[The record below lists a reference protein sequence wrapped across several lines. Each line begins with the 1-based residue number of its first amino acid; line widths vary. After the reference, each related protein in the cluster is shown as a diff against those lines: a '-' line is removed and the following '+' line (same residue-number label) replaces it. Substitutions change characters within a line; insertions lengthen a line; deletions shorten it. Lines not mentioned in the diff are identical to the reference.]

1 MMPTTAGC
9 GWLGARGPS
18 GAGARGAL
26 YRASATSA
34 ARFRRSSCEDK
45 SGHGRGS
52 SGRREAGSTRP
63 SAGRRA
69 EAPYLVAAGHSVQGL
84 CQVGRPLQQHF
95 LGAGEETA
103 DGGAARAGVA
113 VVREARSYLFPP
125 YPPSGH
131 RPPSSLPRP
140 FEYLGQ
146 PLGVSGVSGNNFL
159 QPLES
164 VVNGGLIQGWG
175 KGWCLQDAP
184 PRIAPTSKQSPSL
197 DAEPLLRAQPRP
209 LGKL

>member
-1 MMPTTAGC
+1 MASGLLKALMPTTAGC

-18 GAGARGAL
+18 GAGGRGAL

-52 SGRREAGSTRP
+52 SGRREAGSTGP
-63 SAGRRA
+63 GAGRRA

-103 DGGAARAGVA
+103 DGGAAPGGGGGSAGGP
-113 VVREARSYLFPP
+113 ELPL
-125 YPPSGH
+125 PSLSPL
-131 RPPSSLPRP
+131 RPPATVLPASP
-140 FEYLGQ
+140 F
-146 PLGVSGVSGNNFL
+146 
-159 QPLES
+159 
-164 VVNGGLIQGWG
+164 
-175 KGWCLQDAP
+175 
-184 PRIAPTSKQSPSL
+184 
-197 DAEPLLRAQPRP
+197 
-209 LGKL
+209 